1 MGSISSKC
9 LFEGHIQIATVR
21 LPCSSPVVMKN
32 NTQNKTGNR
41 NTAQATLAE
50 INAKIAELNQ
60 RRIGLAEPLKNRY
73 AELLGELNE
82 TGRQIKELDETWK
95 PASLKPKAD
104 DKIREIITAHGSPM
118 TAEEII
124 QAVGDVFTPWKVK
137 NTLKKKSTG
146 TKATLVVNDGKYT
159 VKS

>member
-1 MGSISSKC
+1 M
-9 LFEGHIQIATVR
+9 R

-82 TGRQIKELDETWK
+82 TARQIKELDGTWK

-104 DKIREIITAHGSPM
+104 TKIAEIITAHGKPM

-146 TKATLVVNDGKYT
+146 AKATLIVNDGKFA
-159 VKS
+159 VKATT